1 MSSTPAGGRNS
12 GGLSRVRE
20 DTDAVAKLANITHAP
35 QPVTPRREGAGRAW
49 RRFARHKPALVGA
62 GVILIYLLVALLADV
77 LAPYDPLDMGAGSR
91 LTGPDAAHWFGT
103 DEFGRD
109 VLSRVIYGARIAF
122 VVGVLSA
129 TGAAV
134 VGMLIGVLGGYFG
147 GLLDRG
153 VTMLIDLI
161 FAFPTILLAIAVAA
175 FLTGGGLPPAVPVII
190 ALCVVQAPHFARVA
204 RGATMAIKA
213 QPYVEAAQV
222 LGGSHPR
229 IIRSHIA
236 PNVVAPLLVQFALSF
251 SYAILAE
258 SSLSFL
264 GVGHPPPA
272 PSWGAMLTGAYGY
285 MERAPWAA
293 FFPGMAI
300 TLLILGFNILGDGL
314 RDFFDP
320 TRR

>member
-1 MSSTPAGGRNS
+1 
-12 GGLSRVRE
+12 
-20 DTDAVAKLANITHAP
+20 VAESINITHER
-35 QPVTPRREGAGRAW
+35 QPVAPRREGAGRAW

-62 GVILIYLLVALLADV
+62 AVILVYLLAALLADV

-103 DEFGRD
+103 DEYGRD

-129 TGAAV
+129 SGAAV

-153 VTMLIDLI
+153 VTMLIDLV

-213 QPYVEAAQV
+213 QPFVEAAQV

-285 MERAPWAA
+285 VERAPWAA

>member
-1 MSSTPAGGRNS
+1 M
-12 GGLSRVRE
+12 
-20 DTDAVAKLANITHAP
+20 
-35 QPVTPRREGAGRAW
+35 RAL
-49 RRFARHKPALVGA
+49 RRFGRHRPAIVGA
-62 GVILIYLLVALLADV
+62 AVIGVYLVTALLANV
-77 LAPYDPLDMGAGSR
+77 LAPYDPLDMSAGAR
-91 LTGPDAAHWFGT
+91 LATPDAAHWFGT

-122 VVGVLSA
+122 TVGVLSA
-129 TGAAV
+129 SAAAILGSTI
-134 VGMLIGVLGGYFG
+134 GMLGGYFG
-147 GLLDRG
+147 GLLDRA

-161 FAFPTILLAIAVAA
+161 FAFPTLLLAISVAA
-175 FLTGGGLPPAVPVII
+175 FLTGGGMGPAVPVII
-190 ALCVVQAPHFARVA
+190 ALCVVQSPHFARVVRA
-204 RGATMAIKA
+204 ATLAIKA

-222 LGGSHPR
+222 LGASRRR
-229 IIRSHIA
+229 IIRIHIV
-236 PNVVAPLLVQFALSF
+236 PNILAPLIVQFSLSF

-285 MERAPWAA
+285 VERAPWAA

>member
-1 MSSTPAGGRNS
+1 MAVKANVAGVTWEPS
-12 GGLSRVRE
+12 ALWQQDVVR
-20 DTDAVAKLANITHAP
+20 AA
-35 QPVTPRREGAGRAW
+35 
-49 RRFARHKPALVGA
+49 RRFVRHRPAVVGA
-62 GVILIYLLVALLADV
+62 VVIGVYLITALLADV
-77 LAPYDPLDMGAGSR
+77 LAPYDPLDMSAGPR
-91 LTGPDAAHWFGT
+91 LEAPDTSHWFGT

-122 VVGVLSA
+122 TVGVLSA
-129 TGAAV
+129 SGAAIL
-134 VGMLIGVLGGYFG
+134 GSMIGVLGGYFG
-147 GLLDRG
+147 GLMDRG
-153 VTMLIDLI
+153 ATMLIDLV
-161 FAFPTILLAIAVAA
+161 FAFPTILLAIAVAT
-175 FLTGGGLPPAVPVII
+175 FLSGGGMPPAVPVII
-190 ALCVVQAPHFARVA
+190 ALCVVQSPHFARVV
-204 RGATMAIKA
+204 RGATLAVKE
-213 QPYVEAAQV
+213 QPYVEAARV
-222 LGGSHPR
+222 LGASHHR
-229 IIRSHIA
+229 IIHSHIL

-285 MERAPWAA
+285 VERAPWAA

-300 TLLILGFNILGDGL
+300 TLLILGFNVLGDGL

>member
-1 MSSTPAGGRNS
+1 MILRESVADATSKPGTGWQQTAMRAFHRLGRH
-12 GGLSRVRE
+12 R
-20 DTDAVAKLANITHAP
+20 
-35 QPVTPRREGAGRAW
+35 
-49 RRFARHKPALVGA
+49 PALVGA
-62 GVILIYLLVALLADV
+62 TAIGVFLVAALLADV
-77 LAPYDPLDMGAGSR
+77 LAPYDPLDMSAGPR
-91 LTGPDAAHWFGT
+91 LATPDMEHWFGT

-122 VVGVLSA
+122 TVGVLSA
-129 TGAAV
+129 SAAAIL
-134 VGMLIGVLGGYFG
+134 GSTIGILGGYFG
-147 GLLDRG
+147 GLVDRA

-175 FLTGGGLPPAVPVII
+175 FLTGGGMPPALPVII
-190 ALCVVQAPHFARVA
+190 ALCVVQSPHFARVV
-204 RGATMAIKA
+204 RGATLAIKA
-213 QPYVEAAQV
+213 QPFVEAAHV
-222 LGGSHPR
+222 LGASNRR
-229 IIRSHIA
+229 IIRIHIV
-236 PNVVAPLLVQFALSF
+236 PNIVAPLIVQFSLSF

-272 PSWGAMLTGAYGY
+272 PSWGAMLTSSYGY
-285 MERAPWAA
+285 VERGPWAA

-300 TLLILGFNILGDGL
+300 TLLILGFNVLGDGL

>member
-1 MSSTPAGGRNS
+1 M
-12 GGLSRVRE
+12 
-20 DTDAVAKLANITHAP
+20 
-35 QPVTPRREGAGRAW
+35 RAL
-49 RRFARHKPALVGA
+49 RRFSRHRPAIVGA
-62 GVILIYLLVALLADV
+62 AVIGVYLITALLANV
-77 LAPYDPLDMGAGSR
+77 LAPYDPLDMSAGLR
-91 LTGPDAAHWFGT
+91 LATPDAAHWLGT

-122 VVGVLSA
+122 TVGVLSA
-129 TGAAV
+129 SAAAIL
-134 VGMLIGVLGGYFG
+134 GSTIGVLGGYFG
-147 GLLDRG
+147 GLLDRA

-161 FAFPTILLAIAVAA
+161 FAFPTLLLAVAVAA
-175 FLTGGGLPPAVPVII
+175 FLTGGEVPPAVPVII
-190 ALCVVQAPHFARVA
+190 ALCVVQSPHFARVVRA
-204 RGATMAIKA
+204 ATLAIKA
-213 QPYVEAAQV
+213 QPYVEAAHV
-222 LGGSHPR
+222 LGASHHR
-229 IIRSHIA
+229 IIRIHIV
-236 PNVVAPLLVQFALSF
+236 PNILAPLIVQFSLSF

-285 MERAPWAA
+285 VERAPWAA

>member
-1 MSSTPAGGRNS
+1 M
-12 GGLSRVRE
+12 
-20 DTDAVAKLANITHAP
+20 
-35 QPVTPRREGAGRAW
+35 RAL
-49 RRFARHKPALVGA
+49 RRFSRHRPAIVGA
-62 GVILIYLLVALLADV
+62 AVIGVYLITALLANV
-77 LAPYDPLDMGAGSR
+77 LAPYDPLDMSAGAR
-91 LTGPDAAHWFGT
+91 LATPDAAHWFGT

-122 VVGVLSA
+122 TVGVLSA
-129 TGAAV
+129 SAAAILGSTI
-134 VGMLIGVLGGYFG
+134 GMLGGYFG
-147 GLLDRG
+147 GLLDRA

-161 FAFPTILLAIAVAA
+161 FAFPTLLLAISVAA
-175 FLTGGGLPPAVPVII
+175 FLTGGGMPPAVPVII
-190 ALCVVQAPHFARVA
+190 ALCVVQSPHFARVVRA
-204 RGATMAIKA
+204 ATLAIKA
-213 QPYVEAAQV
+213 QPYVEAAHV
-222 LGGSHPR
+222 LGASRRR
-229 IIRSHIA
+229 IIRIHIV
-236 PNVVAPLLVQFALSF
+236 PNILAPLIVQFSLSF

-285 MERAPWAA
+285 VERAPWAA

>member
-1 MSSTPAGGRNS
+1 MAESINT
-12 GGLSRVRE
+12 
-20 DTDAVAKLANITHAP
+20 TDAR
-35 QPVTPRREGAGRAW
+35 QPVAPRREGPGRAW

-62 GVILIYLLVALLADV
+62 ALILVYLLAALLADV
-77 LAPYDPLDMGAGSR
+77 LAPYDPLDMSAGSR
-91 LTGPDAAHWFGT
+91 LSGPDAAHWFGT
-103 DEFGRD
+103 DEYGRD
-109 VLSRVIYGARIAF
+109 VLSRVIHGARIAF

-129 TGAAV
+129 SGAAV

-153 VTMLIDLI
+153 VTMLIDLV

-213 QPYVEAAQV
+213 QPFVEAAQV

>member
-1 MSSTPAGGRNS
+1 MASRERAVS
-12 GGLSRVRE
+12 GTWE
-20 DTDAVAKLANITHAP
+20 HAA
-35 QPVTPRREGAGRAW
+35 QSQRGVMRAL
-49 RRFARHKPALVGA
+49 RRFSRHRPAIVGA
-62 GVILIYLLVALLADV
+62 AVIGVYLITALLANV
-77 LAPYDPLDMGAGSR
+77 LAPYDPLDMSAGLR
-91 LTGPDAAHWFGT
+91 LATPDAAHWLGT

-122 VVGVLSA
+122 TVGVLSA
-129 TGAAV
+129 SAAAIL
-134 VGMLIGVLGGYFG
+134 GSTIGVLGGYFG
-147 GLLDRG
+147 GLLDRA

-161 FAFPTILLAIAVAA
+161 FAFPTLLLAIAVAA
-175 FLTGGGLPPAVPVII
+175 FLTGGGVPPAVPVII
-190 ALCVVQAPHFARVA
+190 ALCVVQSPHFARVVRA
-204 RGATMAIKA
+204 ATLAIKA
-213 QPYVEAAQV
+213 QPYVEAAHV
-222 LGGSHPR
+222 LGASHHR
-229 IIRSHIA
+229 IIRIHIV
-236 PNVVAPLLVQFALSF
+236 PNILAPLIVQFSLSF

-285 MERAPWAA
+285 VERAPWAA

>member
-1 MSSTPAGGRNS
+1 M
-12 GGLSRVRE
+12 E
-20 DTDAVAKLANITHAP
+20 
-35 QPVTPRREGAGRAW
+35 AW
-49 RRFARHKPALVGA
+49 RRLGWHRPALFGGA
-62 GVILIYLLVALLADV
+62 VIGAYLIIALLAEA
-77 LAPYDPLDMGAGSR
+77 LAPYNPLDMSAGPRLATPGAG
-91 LTGPDAAHWFGT
+91 HWFGT

-109 VLSRVIYGARIAF
+109 VLTRVMYGARIAF
-122 VVGVLSA
+122 TVGVVSA
-129 TGAAV
+129 SAAALL
-134 VGMLIGVLGGYFG
+134 GSTLGVLGGYFG
-147 GLLDRG
+147 GLLDRA
-153 VTMLIDLI
+153 VTMLVDLI
-161 FAFPTILLAIAVAA
+161 FAFPTILLAIAVTA
-175 FLTGGGLPPAVPVII
+175 FLTGGGMPSAVPVII
-190 ALCVVQAPHFARVA
+190 ALCVVQSPHFARVL
-204 RGATMAIKA
+204 RGATLAVKA
-213 QPYVEAAQV
+213 QVFVEAAHG
-222 LGGSHPR
+222 LGASHR
-229 IIRSHIA
+229 HIIRVHIL

-285 MERAPWAA
+285 VERAPWAA

>member
-1 MSSTPAGGRNS
+1 MVLRARAVDITWEPAA
-12 GGLSRVRE
+12 LSQQGVVR
-20 DTDAVAKLANITHAP
+20 AL
-35 QPVTPRREGAGRAW
+35 
-49 RRFARHKPALVGA
+49 RRFARHRPALVGA
-62 GVILIYLLVALLADV
+62 AVIGVYLVAALLANV
-77 LAPYDPLDMGAGSR
+77 LAPYDPLDMSAGPR
-91 LTGPDAAHWFGT
+91 LATPDVQHWFGT

-122 VVGVLSA
+122 TVGVVSA
-129 TGAAV
+129 SAAAILGSAV
-134 VGMLIGVLGGYFG
+134 GVLGGYFG
-147 GLLDRG
+147 GLLDRA

-161 FAFPTILLAIAVAA
+161 FAFPTLLLAIAVAA
-175 FLTGGGLPPAVPVII
+175 FLTGGGMPPAVPVII
-190 ALCVVQAPHFARVA
+190 ALCVVQSPHFARVVRAATLAVKA
-204 RGATMAIKA
+204 RV
-213 QPYVEAAQV
+213 YVEAAHV
-222 LGGSHPR
+222 LGASNRR
-229 IIRSHIA
+229 IIRVHIL
-236 PNVVAPLLVQFALSF
+236 PNVVAPLIVQFALSF

-285 MERAPWAA
+285 VERAPWAA

-314 RDFFDP
+314 RDSFDP

>member
-1 MSSTPAGGRNS
+1 M
-12 GGLSRVRE
+12 
-20 DTDAVAKLANITHAP
+20 
-35 QPVTPRREGAGRAW
+35 RAL
-49 RRFARHKPALVGA
+49 RRFGRHRPAIVGA
-62 GVILIYLLVALLADV
+62 AVIGVYLIAALLANV
-77 LAPYDPLDMGAGSR
+77 LAPYDPLDMSAGPR
-91 LTGPDAAHWFGT
+91 LATPDAVHWFGT

-122 VVGVLSA
+122 TVGVLSA
-129 TGAAV
+129 SAAAILGSTFGV
-134 VGMLIGVLGGYFG
+134 VGGYFG
-147 GLLDRG
+147 GLLDRA

-161 FAFPTILLAIAVAA
+161 FAFPTLLLAIAVAA
-175 FLTGGGLPPAVPVII
+175 FLTGGGVPPAVPVII
-190 ALCVVQAPHFARVA
+190 ALCVVQSPHFARVVRA
-204 RGATMAIKA
+204 ATLAVKA

-222 LGGSHPR
+222 LGASRRR
-229 IIRSHIA
+229 IIRIHIV
-236 PNVVAPLLVQFALSF
+236 PNILAPLIVQFSLSF

-285 MERAPWAA
+285 VERAPWAA

>member
-1 MSSTPAGGRNS
+1 MAES
-12 GGLSRVRE
+12 
-20 DTDAVAKLANITHAP
+20 ANIADAWQPAP
-35 QPVTPRREGAGRAW
+35 RRREGLGQAW
-49 RRFARHKPALVGA
+49 RRLVRHRPAVVGA
-62 GVILIYLLVALLADV
+62 AVIGVYLLAALFADV
-77 LAPYDPLDMGAGSR
+77 LAPYDPLDMSAGSR

-129 TGAAV
+129 SGAAV
-134 VGMLIGVLGGYFG
+134 VGMTIGVLGGYFG
-147 GLLDRG
+147 GLTDRG
-153 VTMLIDLI
+153 ATMLIDLV
-161 FAFPTILLAIAVAA
+161 FAFPTILLAVAVAA
-175 FLTGGGLPPAVPVII
+175 FLSGGGMPPAVPVII
-190 ALCVVQAPHFARVA
+190 ALCVVQAPHFARVV
-204 RGATMAIKA
+204 RGATLAVKA
-213 QPYVEAAQV
+213 QPYVEAARV
-222 LGGSHPR
+222 LGGSHRR
-229 IIRSHIA
+229 IIRSHIL
-236 PNVVAPLLVQFALSF
+236 PNVMAPLLVQFALSF

-285 MERAPWAA
+285 VERAPWAA

-300 TLLILGFNILGDGL
+300 TFLILGFNILGDGL

>member
-1 MSSTPAGGRNS
+1 M
-12 GGLSRVRE
+12 
-20 DTDAVAKLANITHAP
+20 
-35 QPVTPRREGAGRAW
+35 RAL
-49 RRFARHKPALVGA
+49 RRFGRHRPAIIGA
-62 GVILIYLLVALLADV
+62 AVIGVYLATALLADV
-77 LAPYDPLDMGAGSR
+77 LAPYNPLDMSSGPR
-91 LTGPDAAHWFGT
+91 LGTPDADHWFGT

-109 VLSRVIYGARIAF
+109 VLSRVIFGARIAF
-122 VVGVLSA
+122 TVGVLSA
-129 TGAAV
+129 SAAAIL
-134 VGMLIGVLGGYFG
+134 GSTIGVLGGYFG
-147 GLLDRG
+147 GLLDRV

-161 FAFPTILLAIAVAA
+161 FAFPTILLAVAVAA
-175 FLTGGGLPPAVPVII
+175 FLTGGGMAPAIPVII
-190 ALCVVQAPHFARVA
+190 ALCVVQSPHFARVVRA
-204 RGATMAIKA
+204 ATLSVKA

-222 LGGSHPR
+222 LGASRHR
-229 IIRSHIA
+229 IIRLHIL
-236 PNVVAPLLVQFALSF
+236 PNILAPLIVQFALSF

-285 MERAPWAA
+285 VERAPWAA

-300 TLLILGFNILGDGL
+300 TLLILGFNLLGDGL

>member
-1 MSSTPAGGRNS
+1 M
-12 GGLSRVRE
+12 
-20 DTDAVAKLANITHAP
+20 
-35 QPVTPRREGAGRAW
+35 RAL
-49 RRFARHKPALVGA
+49 RRFSRHRPAIVGA
-62 GVILIYLLVALLADV
+62 AVIGVYLITALLANV
-77 LAPYDPLDMGAGSR
+77 LAPYDPLDMSAGLR
-91 LTGPDAAHWFGT
+91 LATPDAAHWLGT

-109 VLSRVIYGARIAF
+109 VLNRVIYGARIAF
-122 VVGVLSA
+122 TVGVLSA
-129 TGAAV
+129 SAAAIL
-134 VGMLIGVLGGYFG
+134 GSTIGVLGGYFG
-147 GLLDRG
+147 GLLDRA

-161 FAFPTILLAIAVAA
+161 FAFPTLLLAIAVAA
-175 FLTGGGLPPAVPVII
+175 FLTGGEVPPAVPVII
-190 ALCVVQAPHFARVA
+190 ALCVVQSPHFARVVRA
-204 RGATMAIKA
+204 ATLAIKA
-213 QPYVEAAQV
+213 QPYVEAAHV
-222 LGGSHPR
+222 LGASHHR
-229 IIRSHIA
+229 IIRIHIV
-236 PNVVAPLLVQFALSF
+236 PNILAPLIVQFSLSF

-285 MERAPWAA
+285 VERAPWAA

>member
-1 MSSTPAGGRNS
+1 M
-12 GGLSRVRE
+12 
-20 DTDAVAKLANITHAP
+20 
-35 QPVTPRREGAGRAW
+35 RAL
-49 RRFARHKPALVGA
+49 RRFGRHRPAIAGA
-62 GVILIYLLVALLADV
+62 AVIGVYLIAALLARV
-77 LAPYDPLDMGAGSR
+77 LAPYDPLDMSAGPR
-91 LTGPDAAHWFGT
+91 LATPDAAHWFGT

-122 VVGVLSA
+122 TVGVVSA
-129 TGAAV
+129 SAAAV
-134 VGMLIGVLGGYFG
+134 LGSTIGVLGGYFG
-147 GLLDRG
+147 GLLDRA

-161 FAFPTILLAIAVAA
+161 FAFPTLLLAIAVAA
-175 FLTGGGLPPAVPVII
+175 FLTGGGMPPAVPVII
-190 ALCVVQAPHFARVA
+190 ALCVVQSPHFARVV
-204 RGATMAIKA
+204 RGATLATKA
-213 QPYVEAAQV
+213 QPYVEAAHV
-222 LGGSHPR
+222 LGASHHR
-229 IIRSHIA
+229 IIRLHIV
-236 PNVVAPLLVQFALSF
+236 PNILAPLIVQFSLSF

-285 MERAPWAA
+285 VERAPWAA

-300 TLLILGFNILGDGL
+300 TLLILGFNVLGDGL

>member
-1 MSSTPAGGRNS
+1 MAAR
-12 GGLSRVRE
+12 
-20 DTDAVAKLANITHAP
+20 ANAANVSWEPPTLW
-35 QPVTPRREGAGRAW
+35 QQDFVRAW
-49 RRFARHKPALVGA
+49 RRFVRHRPAVVGA
-62 GVILIYLLVALLADV
+62 AVIGVYLITALLAGA
-77 LAPYDPLDMGAGSR
+77 LAPYDPLDMSAGPR
-91 LTGPDAAHWFGT
+91 LEAPSWAHWFGT

-122 VVGVLSA
+122 TVGVLSA
-129 TGAAV
+129 SGAAIL
-134 VGMLIGVLGGYFG
+134 GSMIGVMGGYFG
-147 GLLDRG
+147 GLMDRT
-153 VTMLIDLI
+153 VTMLIDLV

-175 FLTGGGLPPAVPVII
+175 FLSGGQMPPAVPVII
-190 ALCVVQAPHFARVA
+190 ALCVVQSPHFARVV
-204 RGATMAIKA
+204 RGATLAVKE

-222 LGGSHPR
+222 LGASHRR
-229 IIRSHIA
+229 IIRSHIL

-285 MERAPWAA
+285 VERAPWAA

-300 TLLILGFNILGDGL
+300 TLLILGFNVLGDGL

>member
-1 MSSTPAGGRNS
+1 M
-12 GGLSRVRE
+12 
-20 DTDAVAKLANITHAP
+20 
-35 QPVTPRREGAGRAW
+35 RAL
-49 RRFARHKPALVGA
+49 RRFSRHRPAIVGA
-62 GVILIYLLVALLADV
+62 AVIGVYLITALLANV
-77 LAPYDPLDMGAGSR
+77 LAPYDPLDMSAGLR
-91 LTGPDAAHWFGT
+91 LATPDAAHWLGT

-122 VVGVLSA
+122 TVGVLSA
-129 TGAAV
+129 SAAAIL
-134 VGMLIGVLGGYFG
+134 GSTIGVLGGYFG
-147 GLLDRG
+147 GLLDRA

-161 FAFPTILLAIAVAA
+161 FAFPTLLLAIAVAA
-175 FLTGGGLPPAVPVII
+175 FLTGGEVPPAVPVII
-190 ALCVVQAPHFARVA
+190 ALCVVQSPHFARVVRA
-204 RGATMAIKA
+204 ATLAIKA
-213 QPYVEAAQV
+213 QPYVEAAHV
-222 LGGSHPR
+222 LGASHHR
-229 IIRSHIA
+229 IIRIHIV
-236 PNVVAPLLVQFALSF
+236 PNILAPLIVQFSLSF

-285 MERAPWAA
+285 VERAPWAA

>member
-1 MSSTPAGGRNS
+1 MA
-12 GGLSRVRE
+12 
-20 DTDAVAKLANITHAP
+20 DTMTISDAQ
-35 QPVTPRREGAGRAW
+35 QPTAHRSEGPGRAW
-49 RRFARHKPALVGA
+49 RRFVRHRPAVVGA
-62 GVILIYLLVALLADV
+62 AVIVIYLLVALFAELV
-77 LAPYDPLDMGAGSR
+77 APYDPLDMSAGSR
-91 LTGPDAAHWFGT
+91 LTGPDSAHWFGT
-103 DEFGRD
+103 DEYGRD

-129 TGAAV
+129 TGAAA
-134 VGMLIGVLGGYFG
+134 VGMLVGVLGGYFG
-147 GLLDRG
+147 GLLDRV
-153 VTMLIDLI
+153 VTMLIDLV

-175 FLTGGGLPPAVPVII
+175 FLSGGGLPPSVPVII

-204 RGATMAIKA
+204 RGATLAIKA

-222 LGGSHPR
+222 LGGSHSR
-229 IIRSHIA
+229 IIRSHIF

-285 MERAPWAA
+285 VERAPWAA

-300 TLLILGFNILGDGL
+300 MLLIMGFNVLGDGL

>member
-1 MSSTPAGGRNS
+1 MAESINTP
-12 GGLSRVRE
+12 
-20 DTDAVAKLANITHAP
+20 DARHPVA
-35 QPVTPRREGAGRAW
+35 PRREGPGRAW

-62 GVILIYLLVALLADV
+62 AVILVYLLAALLADV
-77 LAPYDPLDMGAGSR
+77 VAPYDPLDMSAGSR
-91 LTGPDAAHWFGT
+91 ISGPDAAHWFGT
-103 DEFGRD
+103 DEYGRD

-134 VGMLIGVLGGYFG
+134 VGMSIGVLGGYFG

-213 QPYVEAAQV
+213 QPFVEAAQV

-285 MERAPWAA
+285 VERAPWAA

>member
-1 MSSTPAGGRNS
+1 MADLP
-12 GGLSRVRE
+12 
-20 DTDAVAKLANITHAP
+20 NITHTR
-35 QPVTPRREGAGRAW
+35 QPVAPRRKGAGRAW

-62 GVILIYLLVALLADV
+62 AVIFIYLLAALLADV
-77 LAPYDPLDMGAGSR
+77 VAPYDPLDMGAGSR

-103 DEFGRD
+103 DEYGRD

-153 VTMLIDLI
+153 VTMLIDLV

-213 QPYVEAAQV
+213 QPFVEAAQV

-229 IIRSHIA
+229 IIRSHIV

-285 MERAPWAA
+285 VERAPWAA